1 MRLRLIDRKYTYDS
15 VLFCDL
21 DPMKFQFKYIDK
33 QITKK
38 GLKIKHWKIIISEK
52 VRSEKIHIRE
62 RVRSEKELDPKMF
75 FLLWIYPMKLYP
87 NTIMPNLLYILAL
100 FL

>member
-38 GLKIKHWKIIISEK
+38 GLKIKH
-52 VRSEKIHIRE
+52 
-62 RVRSEKELDPKMF
+62 
-75 FLLWIYPMKLYP
+75 
-87 NTIMPNLLYILAL
+87 
-100 FL
+100 